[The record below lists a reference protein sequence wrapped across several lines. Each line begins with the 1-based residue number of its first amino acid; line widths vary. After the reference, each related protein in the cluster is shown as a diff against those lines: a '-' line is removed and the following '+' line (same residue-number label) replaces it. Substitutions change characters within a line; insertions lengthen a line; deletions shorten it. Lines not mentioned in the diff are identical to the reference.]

1 MDPQEAVDL
10 VDENTILV
18 CAILGSVFLVW
29 DARTRFL
36 IERMSQN
43 YVHWPYA
50 SQPPNPPP
58 SHSGD

>member
-36 IERMSQN
+36 IET
-43 YVHWPYA
+43 YVTELRTLA
-50 SQPPNPPP
+50 VR
-58 SHSGD
+58 